1 MSKSKTSSFIRV
13 LECKLP
19 YSRYTDIH
27 LNLFLQRASFKF
39 KNVVRA
45 AFKKHD
51 NDELKLYLY

>member
-1 MSKSKTSSFIRV
+1 VETVPDELQMELID
-13 LECKLP
+13 LQND
-19 YSRYTDIH
+19 TD
-27 LNLFLQRASFKF
+27 LRNKF

>member
-1 MSKSKTSSFIRV
+1 MVTISYTPKISSSGPGMS
-13 LECKLP
+13 
-19 YSRYTDIH
+19 
-27 LNLFLQRASFKF
+27 NLFLQRASFKF